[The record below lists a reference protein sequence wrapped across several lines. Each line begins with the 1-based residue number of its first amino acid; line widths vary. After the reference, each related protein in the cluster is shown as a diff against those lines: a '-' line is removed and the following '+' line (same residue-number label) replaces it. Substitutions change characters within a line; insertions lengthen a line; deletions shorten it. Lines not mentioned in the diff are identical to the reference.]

1 MENNSDLSIAELE
14 RRIFSVRGTQVMLDS
29 DLAVIYGVG
38 TKRIN
43 EQVKRNIDRFPED
56 FMFQL
61 TPDEWENLRLQLN
74 QLNQRSQNATLGSG
88 RNPATKYRPFV
99 FTEHGI
105 AGLSGVLK
113 SESAARIHVA
123 VMRAFVAMRKQAQHH
138 QMLFVRLEEV
148 ERKQILQDQKL
159 NQVLNALEKNEVR
172 PAQGIFFD
180 GQVFDAWEFAS
191 RIIRSAEEEII
202 LLDHY
207 PDESTLMH
215 LAKKQEAVRVLLYS
229 KADAKQFQPDMEKA
243 NRQYGGFELRYF
255 TKSHDRFLIID
266 RKEIWHLG
274 ASLKDLGKRWFA
286 FSRLGPEWL
295 ESLLQRLEK
304 A

>member
-215 LAKKQEAVRVLLYS
+215 LAKKQEAVKVLLYS
-229 KADAKQFQPDMEKA
+229 RADGKQLQLDMEKA
-243 NRQYGGFELRYF
+243 NRQYGGFELRHF

-295 ESLLQRLEK
+295 ESLLLRLEK

>member
-1 MENNSDLSIAELE
+1 MENNSDLSSAELE
-14 RRIFSVRGTQVMLDS
+14 HRIFSVRGTQVMLDS
-29 DLAVIYGVG
+29 DLAVIYGVT

-61 TPDEWENLRLQLN
+61 NPDEWENLRFQLN
-74 QLNQRSQNATLGSG
+74 QPNQRSQNATFKSG
-88 RNPATKYRPFV
+88 QKIARKYRPFV

-113 SESAARIHVA
+113 SDSASRIHVA
-123 VMRAFVAMRKQAQHH
+123 IMRAFVAMRKMSLHH
-138 QMLFVRLEEV
+138 QHFHVRLDEV
-148 ERKQILQDQKL
+148 ERKQMLQEQKL
-159 NQVLNALEKNEVR
+159 NQILTAMEKNELK
-172 PAQGIFFD
+172 PTQGIFFD

-191 RIIRSAEEEII
+191 RIIRSAKEEII

-207 PDESTLMH
+207 PDESTLLH
-215 LAKKQEAVRVLLYS
+215 LAKKQEAVKVLLYS
-229 KADAKQFQPDMEKA
+229 RADGKQFQLDLEKA
-243 NRQYGGFELRYF
+243 RQQYGGFELRHF

-295 ESLLQRLEK
+295 ENLLQRLDV